1 MNSFLHQLPG
11 LREYFSQTDEL
22 HITPRIPVM
31 ETMVDADSEP
41 KSRKLQEVDSK
52 TKPGQ
57 ADNKNMGMIDEESD
71 EDDEYQVAEADLEVL
86 TLHL

>member
-1 MNSFLHQLPG
+1 
-11 LREYFSQTDEL
+11 
-22 HITPRIPVM
+22 M

-52 TKPGQ
+52 TKPVDPRQ

-71 EDDEYQVAEADLEVL
+71 EDDEYQVAEADLEVI